1 MAPSTTGRCGPK
13 GGPIGPFTG
22 GSNGSI
28 RAHISSVNTAVRDMH
43 PRSRP
48 QHVQL
53 VRHALAARYLSAA
66 AEARIGGDLY
76 EVLPRPGAVR
86 LIVGDVRGKGLDA
99 VRTATVVLGEFR
111 AAVDRDDLVDA
122 VVQMDARLRPY
133 LGDEDF
139 VTALL
144 A

>member
-28 RAHISSVNTAVRDMH
+28 RAHISSVNTAVRDTH

-53 VRHALAARYLSAA
+53 VRHALGPSPRLLVCLISTGRDSFDGLADPGWCPIVAGRSARLCA
-66 AEARIGGDLY
+66 
-76 EVLPRPGAVR
+76 VL
-86 LIVGDVRGKGLDA
+86 
-99 VRTATVVLGEFR
+99 LGE
-111 AAVDRDDLVDA
+111 D
-122 VVQMDARLRPY
+122 VVQPRL
-133 LGDEDF
+133 
-139 VTALL
+139 
-144 A
+144 

>member
-1 MAPSTTGRCGPK
+1 MVPSTTGRCGPK

-53 VRHALAARYLSAA
+53 VRHALAERVLDLPTWLALLLVFALPALEASASVGFVVPG
-66 AEARIGGDLY
+66 EIG
-76 EVLPRPGAVR
+76 VR
-86 LIVGDVRGKGLDA
+86 LGG
-99 VRTATVVLGEFR
+99 VLSNQHR
-111 AAVDRDDLVDA
+111 V
-122 VVQMDARLRPY
+122 
-133 LGDEDF
+133 
-139 VTALL
+139 
-144 A
+144 